1 MAPRLGQDSARNA
14 APYRTYVMAF
24 ELPRG
29 ALPDA
34 LRKAQRRH
42 IKPAST
48 LDQRLEEE
56 AQCLRKVAQG
66 TPPGIQR
73 DMLIRKARQAET
85 TAHMR
90 EWLSSPGLQS
100 PK

>member
-1 MAPRLGQDSARNA
+1 MLSGARPFCDESLVPPLFSLGKEQQ
-14 APYRTYVMAF
+14 M
-24 ELPRG
+24 
-29 ALPDA
+29 
-34 LRKAQRRH
+34 QRRH

-56 AQCLRKVAQG
+56 AQCLRKEAQG

-85 TAHMR
+85 AAHMR

>member
-1 MAPRLGQDSARNA
+1 M
-14 APYRTYVMAF
+14 
-24 ELPRG
+24 
-29 ALPDA
+29 
-34 LRKAQRRH
+34 QRHR

-48 LDQRLEEE
+48 LDQPLEKE

-66 TPPGIQR
+66 TSPGIQR

-85 TAHMR
+85 AAHMR
-90 EWLSSPGLQS
+90 EWLSFPGLPS